1 MDLDKILPRTGEMAV
16 RHPVTGEPTDAV
28 ILVAGVDSEQYQT
41 AQRQA
46 WERRLDRS
54 SQGRAKP
61 TFEEFEQDGLELLV
75 ACTLGWRGLVKE
87 GQELAYS
94 PAAARKLYSDPRYV
108 WLRTQVDRFI
118 GDRANFFPA

>member
-1 MDLDKILPRTGEMAV
+1 MDLDAIQPRTGSMPV
-16 RHPVTGEPTDAV
+16 KHPVTGEPTDAV
-28 ILVAGVDSEQYQT
+28 ILVAGVDSEQYQV

-54 SQGRAKP
+54 SQGRNKP
-61 TFEEFEQDGLELLV
+61 TFEEYEQDGLELLV
-75 ACTLGWRGLVKE
+75 ACTVGWSGLSKD
-87 GQELAYS
+87 GKDLDYT